1 MGVSSGS
8 ETGPIRRLLASAGN
22 LLATL
27 LSIGRTRLELLTV
40 EVQLE
45 IRRTAEL
52 AVWLVIAIQA
62 AMVGLI
68 MAAFW
73 VVIAFWDTHR
83 LLAAGMVTA
92 AFLGIAFVATLV
104 LARKVRVKPPFLGGT
119 LAELARDSERL
130 RERR

>member
-1 MGVSSGS
+1 MSSES
-8 ETGPIRRLLASAGN
+8 EAGPVRRLLASAVN

-27 LSIGRTRLELLTV
+27 LSLLRTRLELLTV

-52 AVWLVIAIQA
+52 AVCLIVAIQA

-73 VVIAFWDTHR
+73 VVLAFWETHR
-83 LLAAGMVTA
+83 LLAAGLVTGGFFA
-92 AFLGIAFVATLV
+92 IAIGAMLM
-104 LARKVRVKPPFLGGT
+104 LAHKLRVKPPFLGGT
-119 LAELARDSERL
+119 LAELARDSKRL
-130 RERR
+130 RESG